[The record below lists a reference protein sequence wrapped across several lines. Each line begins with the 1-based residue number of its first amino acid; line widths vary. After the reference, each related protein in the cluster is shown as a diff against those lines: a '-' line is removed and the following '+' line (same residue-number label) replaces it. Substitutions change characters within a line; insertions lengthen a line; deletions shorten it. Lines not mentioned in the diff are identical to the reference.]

1 MTYQIFQT
9 TGHGTRAY
17 SKIKYT
23 DRTKAEKRLKIV
35 SYWFKSCTDS
45 KFFIKELI
53 KLFLSTN
60 HTKKNDTN

>member
-35 SYWFKSCTDS
+35 SYWFKTSGH

-53 KLFLSTN
+53 K
-60 HTKKNDTN
+60 